1 MMKCIKKPNFFFSL
15 INLFLNFNLLLILKT
30 LVQLVLKLVTPL
42 SLFYIK
48 AENYE
53 GQGLTYKLGLRLHH

>member
-1 MMKCIKKPNFFFSL
+1 MLINIIKCIKKQFFSL
-15 INLFLNFNLLLILKT
+15 INLVLNFKLLLILKI

-42 SLFYIK
+42 SLFHIK

-53 GQGLTYKLGLRLHH
+53 GKV